1 MTAKLNSYLCNVCL
15 SFYSQNKMKGMK
27 TGGRQKGTPNK
38 DNPLKGYLRTHSEEY
53 FKPKP
58 QVDSEG
64 HPIEIVFSSKDGG
77 TTRKISLADSEGNPY
92 VMSDFDV
99 DMLKMEPD
107 ERVNAELRLLEFHTP
122 KMKSVDVDM
131 SVQESK
137 TIEDRLLELS
147 RDDDEEDE

>member
-1 MTAKLNSYLCNVCL
+1 
-15 SFYSQNKMKGMK
+15 MKGKK

-58 QVDSEG
+58 QVGKNGE
-64 HPIEIVFSSKDGG
+64 PLVIEFKNKDGDIVS
-77 TTRKISLADSEGNPY
+77 KLPLADSEGNPF

-99 DMLKMEPD
+99 DMLKMKPED
-107 ERVNAELRLLEFHTP
+107 RVFAEVKLLEFHTP

-131 SVQESK
+131 AVQDRK

-147 RDDDEEDE
+147 GEDEDDWDDTEDGDEE

>member
-1 MTAKLNSYLCNVCL
+1 
-15 SFYSQNKMKGMK
+15 MK

-38 DNPLKGYLRTHSEEY
+38 ENPLKGYLRTHSEEY

-58 QVDSEG
+58 QVDSDG
-64 HPIEIVFSSKDGG
+64 SPRTIMFYNKDGEVVN
-77 TTRKISLADSEGNPY
+77 KIQLVDSEGKPF

-99 DMLKMEPD
+99 DMLKMEPG

-131 SVQESK
+131 AVKERK
-137 TIEDRLLELS
+137 TIEDRLIELS
-147 RDDDEEDE
+147 EDSED